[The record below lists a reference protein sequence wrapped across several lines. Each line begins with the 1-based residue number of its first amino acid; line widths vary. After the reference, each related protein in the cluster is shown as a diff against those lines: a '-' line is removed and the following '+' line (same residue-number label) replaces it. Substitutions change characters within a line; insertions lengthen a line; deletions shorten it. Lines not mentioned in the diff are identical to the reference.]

1 MFGLPGKGIMTTLR
15 LSATN
20 PSDVEHAAQ
29 LLRTGNV
36 VAIPTETVYGLA
48 ARIGDE
54 RAIAEIY
61 RVKGRPLDNPLIV
74 HCADLE
80 DIDRVAQNIPPL
92 ARKLFE
98 RFAPGPLTL
107 ILERKEDISPTISAG
122 MPTVAVRIPALAATR
137 DVIRRVGEPL
147 VAPSANKS
155 GRPSPTCAEHVL
167 EDLNG
172 EIAAVL
178 DAGASPIGIE
188 STVLQLTGQIAI
200 ARPGAI
206 SADDLAEVIGFAPP
220 LLESH
225 TQGVPLS
232 PGMKYRH
239 YAPATPVI
247 LIESLNDIPTSMQP
261 ESVVLAT
268 QPVGS
273 SWNWRLL
280 SRQTLYDEFRRA
292 DHLNRRAIYVLLTP
306 DVLEDQALMNRL
318 RKAAS
323 KQPIATT
330 P

>member
-1 MFGLPGKGIMTTLR
+1 MTTLQ
-15 LSATN
+15 LSATD
-20 PSDVEHAAQ
+20 PSDLECAAQ
-29 LLRTGNV
+29 LLRAGNL
-36 VAIPTETVYGLA
+36 VALPTETVYGLA

-54 RAIAEIY
+54 HAIAEIF
-61 RVKGRPLDNPLIV
+61 RVKGRPLDNPFIV

-80 DIDRVAQNIPPL
+80 DIDRVAQNVPPL

-98 RFAPGPLTL
+98 RFAPGPLTI
-107 ILERKEDISPTISAG
+107 ILERREDISPTISAG
-122 MPTVAVRIPALAATR
+122 MPTVAVRIPALAVTR
-137 DVIRRVGEPL
+137 EVIRRVGEPL

-178 DAGASPIGIE
+178 NAGPCPIGIE
-188 STVLQLTGQIAI
+188 STVLQLVGQIAI

-206 SADDLAEVIGFAPP
+206 TADDLAEILGFAPP
-220 LLESH
+220 PLEPH
-225 TQGVPLS
+225 ADAVPLS

-247 LIESLNDIPTSMQP
+247 LIESLSDIPASMQP
-261 ESVVLAT
+261 QSVILAT
-268 QPVGS
+268 QPVGTG
-273 SWNWRLL
+273 WNWRLL

-292 DHLNRRAIYVLLTP
+292 DHLKPRAIYVLMTP

-318 RKAAS
+318 NKAAS
-323 KQPIATT
+323 KHPTDKT